1 MTDSSENELDQR
13 SARFLE
19 WDRLLKYLS
28 LEARSALAKEL
39 VLANEL
45 GHTDDFDMASA
56 MLDETNE
63 ALSVIE
69 SNSALM
75 QDVIPDMRSILPVLR
90 SGGML
95 QPLELYQVAKLLV
108 LAKNT
113 KQSIQLLSLDSFP
126 QLNKHTTSLHALEEL
141 QRRIAQC
148 IDEGGNISDD
158 ASLHLSQIRSSIRK
172 LHSRIKDE
180 LQRLIHSSKV
190 AKVLQEPIYTIRSGR
205 YVLPVNANERNTG
218 TVNGIVHDSSQSGLT
233 VYIEPVS
240 VIEPTNQI
248 RLNEAEEERE
258 IARILSELSDLCR
271 QNIEKLDTNYGA
283 LTKIDIVMARA
294 RLAIK
299 TGGKRPELRVISNK
313 AVNSNY
319 ELKLELLNSRH
330 PLLILHERAE
340 VIANDMVMKD
350 SDRTLIITGPNTGGK
365 TVLLKQIGLTCMMV
379 KCGLLPCLDSNSVV
393 LLFNHIWAD
402 IGDEQSLEQSLSTF
416 SSHMKNIVA
425 IVDHAKQ
432 STLVLLDEIGVG
444 TDPQEGAA
452 LAQAILERLNGSGA
466 ITVSTTHY
474 GELKALGYTKNG
486 FVNGSLAFDDAGI
499 IPTYKLQ
506 IGIPGSSK
514 GTIIAKRLGLCDQ
527 VVNRADEILLAAKD
541 EASDLM
547 NELENK
553 LKEAI
558 EHEQWLKSN
567 KLKLVEKQNR
577 LKEEKEELKRERAS
591 ILQSVTGEFLYELK
605 SAQARVKE
613 LIADLQKQPSL
624 AKAQK
629 VKDEI
634 ARLKN
639 ERNWV
644 EEKET
649 KKHTLEDS
657 RTKPIVFESGQYV
670 ELKSIAQFGTIESVE
685 HDHAF
690 VIVGRARTRVNL
702 EDLSP
707 AIAPSK
713 RQIKKSNA
721 RWLEPK
727 KSRKERKIQDPKH
740 DQDEVAGFVRTS
752 LNTLDLR
759 GLRADDAQIELEAFI
774 DKVALQNISPI
785 MVIHGHGTGAIKSL
799 VRSHFSSSPA
809 IGAQR
814 PGDSH
819 EGGDGVTIASIV

>member
-1 MTDSSENELDQR
+1 MTDSSEHELDQR

-28 LEARSALAKEL
+28 SEARSDLAKEL
-39 VLANEL
+39 CLANEL
-45 GHTDDFDMASA
+45 EHTNDINIANA
-56 MLDETNE
+56 MLDETQE
-63 ALSVIE
+63 AMSVIE

-75 QDVIPDMRSILPVLR
+75 QDIVPDMRSILPVLG

-95 QPLELYQVAKLLV
+95 QPLELHQVAKLLS

-113 KQSIQLLSLDSFP
+113 KQSILLLSQDSFP
-126 QLNKHTTSLHALEEL
+126 QLNKHAPFLHALDEL
-141 QRRIAQC
+141 QRKIAQC
-148 IDEGGNISDD
+148 VDESGNISDD
-158 ASLHLSQIRSSIRK
+158 ASPRLSQIRSSIRK
-172 LHSRIKDE
+172 LHSKIKDE

-258 IARILSELSDLCR
+258 ITRILTELSDLCR
-271 QNIEKLDTNYGA
+271 LNMEKLDTNYGA
-283 LTKIDIVMARA
+283 LTKIDLVMARA

-299 TGGKRPELRVISNK
+299 IGGKRPELKEITNK
-313 AVNSNY
+313 SIR
-319 ELKLELLNSRH
+319 LEMLNSRH
-330 PLLILHERAE
+330 PLLVLHQRFE
-340 VIANDMVMKD
+340 VIANDLVMKD
-350 SDRTLIITGPNTGGK
+350 GDRTLIITGPNTGGK
-365 TVLLKQIGLTCMMV
+365 TVLLKQVGLTCLMV
-379 KCGLLPCLDSNSVV
+379 KCGLLPCCDSDSVV
-393 LLFNHIWAD
+393 PLFKHIWAD

-416 SSHMKNIVA
+416 SSHMKNIVG
-425 IVDHAKQ
+425 IVNYAKD

-452 LAQAILERLNGSGA
+452 LAQAILERLNDSGA

-499 IPTYKLQ
+499 TPTYKLQ

-514 GTIIAKRLGLCDQ
+514 GTIIARRLGLANE
-527 VVNRADEILLAAKD
+527 VVKRADEILLAARD

-547 NELENK
+547 SELENK
-553 LKEAI
+553 LKESI
-558 EHEQWLKSN
+558 EHEQWLKAN

-577 LKEEKEELKRERAS
+577 LKQDREDLNKERTAM
-591 ILQSVTGEFLYELK
+591 LQSVTGDFLYEVK
-605 SAQARVKE
+605 SAQEKVKA
-613 LIADLQKQPSL
+613 LIAELQKQPSL
-624 AKAQK
+624 SKAQK

-634 ARLKN
+634 ARLKS

-644 EEKET
+644 EPKEN
-649 KKHTLEDS
+649 KKLNQEES
-657 RTKPIVFESGQYV
+657 RQRPVVFASGQYV
-670 ELKSIAQFGTIESVE
+670 EVKSIAQFGTIESVE
-685 HDHAF
+685 NDHAF

-702 EDLSP
+702 ADLSL
-707 AIAPSK
+707 ASVPSK
-713 RQIKKSNA
+713 RQIKKGNA
-721 RWLEPK
+721 RLLEPG
-727 KSRKERKIQDPKH
+727 KSRKDKRQVEPRHTK
-740 DQDEVAGFVRTS
+740 DEVAGFVRTS

-759 GLRADDAQIELEAFI
+759 GMRVDDAQIELEAFV
-774 DKVALQNISPI
+774 DKMALQNISPI
-785 MVIHGHGTGAIKSL
+785 MVIHGHGTGALKSL
-799 VRSHFSSSPA
+799 VRSLLSSSPA

-814 PGDSH
+814 AGDSH

>member
-1 MTDSSENELDQR
+1 MTDTPEHELDLR

-19 WDRLLKYLS
+19 WDRLLKYLCDQ
-28 LEARSALAKEL
+28 ARSAWAKEL
-39 VLANEL
+39 ILQNEL
-45 GHTDDFDMASA
+45 DHTDDLDLANA
-56 MLDETNE
+56 LLDETKE

-69 SNSALM
+69 SNSSLM
-75 QDVIPDMRSILPVLR
+75 QDVIPDMRTILPVLA
-90 SGGML
+90 SGGSL
-95 QPLELYQVAKLLV
+95 QPLELYQVLKLLS

-113 KQSIQLLSLDSFP
+113 KQSISLLSQESFP
-126 QLNKHTTSLHALEEL
+126 QLNRHAPNLHALEDL

-158 ASLHLSQIRSSIRK
+158 ASPRLSQIRSSIRK

-180 LQRLIHSSKV
+180 LQKLIHSSKV

-248 RLNEAEEERE
+248 RLNESEEERE
-258 IARILSELSDLCR
+258 ITRILNELCDLCR
-271 QNIEKLDTNYGA
+271 QNMEKLDTNYGA

-299 TGGKRPELRVISNK
+299 TGGKRPELK
-313 AVNSNY
+313 AVQSKTTNI
-319 ELKLELLNSRH
+319 EFLNSRH
-330 PLLILHERAE
+330 PLLVLHERSL
-340 VIANDMVMKD
+340 VIANDLVMKD
-350 SDRTLIITGPNTGGK
+350 GERTLIITGPNTGGK
-365 TVLLKQIGLTCMMV
+365 TVLLKQVGLSCLMV
-379 KCGLLPCLDSNSVV
+379 KCGLLPCLDSHSVV
-393 LLFNHIWAD
+393 PLFEHVWAD

-416 SSHMKNIVA
+416 SSHMKNIVG
-425 IVDHAKQ
+425 IVNHAKRA
-432 STLVLLDEIGVG
+432 TLVLLDEIGVG

-452 LAQAILERLNGSGA
+452 LAQAILERLNDSQA

-486 FVNGSLAFDDAGI
+486 FLNGSLAFDDAGI

-514 GTIIAKRLGLCDQ
+514 GTIIAKRLGLASD

-547 NELENK
+547 SELENK

-558 EHEQWLKSN
+558 EHEQWLKAN

-577 LKEEKEELKRERAS
+577 LKEEKDELNKERS
-591 ILQSVTGEFLYELK
+591 SMLQQVTSDFLYEVK
-605 SAQARVKE
+605 SAQDKVKE
-613 LIADLQKQPSL
+613 LIKDLQKQPSL

-634 ARLKN
+634 ARLKS

-644 EEKET
+644 EPKEN
-649 KKHTLEDS
+649 KKQNQNQDES
-657 RTKPIVFESGQYV
+657 QSVSAVFAPGQYV

-690 VIVGRARTRVNL
+690 VTVGRARTRVNL
-702 EDLSP
+702 EDLSIA
-707 AIAPSK
+707 AIPSK

-721 RWLEPK
+721 RLLDPK
-727 KSRKERKIQDPKH
+727 KSRKERKMSEPKH
-740 DQDEVAGFVRTS
+740 DKDEVAGFVRTS

-774 DKVALQNISPI
+774 DKASLQNISPI
-785 MVIHGHGTGAIKSL
+785 MVIHGHGTGALKSL
-799 VRSHFSSSPA
+799 VRSHLSSSSA

>member
-1 MTDSSENELDQR
+1 MTDSSEHELDQR

-19 WDRLLKYLS
+19 WERLLKYLS
-28 LEARSALAKEL
+28 SEARSALAKEL
-39 VLANEL
+39 CLANEL
-45 GHTDDFDMASA
+45 EHTNDINIANA
-56 MLDETNE
+56 MLDETQE
-63 ALSVIE
+63 AMSVIE

-75 QDVIPDMRSILPVLR
+75 QDIVPDMRSILPVLG

-95 QPLELYQVAKLLV
+95 QPLELHQVAKLLS

-113 KQSIQLLSLDSFP
+113 KQSILLLSQDSFP
-126 QLNKHTTSLHALEEL
+126 QMNKHAPFLHALDEL
-141 QRRIAQC
+141 QRKIAQC
-148 IDEGGNISDD
+148 VDESGNISDD
-158 ASLHLSQIRSSIRK
+158 ASPRLSQIRSSIRK
-172 LHSRIKDE
+172 LHSKIKDE

-258 IARILSELSDLCR
+258 ITRILTELSDSCR
-271 QNIEKLDTNYGA
+271 QNMEKLDTNYGA
-283 LTKIDIVMARA
+283 LTKIDLVMARA

-299 TGGKRPELRVISNK
+299 IGGKRPELKEITNK
-313 AVNSNY
+313 SIR
-319 ELKLELLNSRH
+319 LEMLNSRH
-330 PLLILHERAE
+330 PLLVLHQRFE
-340 VIANDMVMKD
+340 VIANDLVMKD
-350 SDRTLIITGPNTGGK
+350 GDRTLIITGPNTGGK
-365 TVLLKQIGLTCMMV
+365 TVLLKQVGLTCLMV
-379 KCGLLPCLDSNSVV
+379 RCGLLPCCDSDSVV
-393 LLFNHIWAD
+393 PLFKHIWAD

-416 SSHMKNIVA
+416 SSHMKNIVG
-425 IVDHAKQ
+425 IVNYAKD

-452 LAQAILERLNGSGA
+452 LAQAILERLNDSGA

-499 IPTYKLQ
+499 TPTYKLQ
-506 IGIPGSSK
+506 IGLPGSSK
-514 GTIIAKRLGLCDQ
+514 GTIIARRLGLANE
-527 VVNRADEILLAAKD
+527 VVKRADEILLAARD

-547 NELENK
+547 SELENK
-553 LKEAI
+553 LKESI
-558 EHEQWLKSN
+558 EHEQWLKAN

-577 LKEEKEELKRERAS
+577 LKQDREDLNKERTAML
-591 ILQSVTGEFLYELK
+591 LSVTGDFLYEVK
-605 SAQARVKE
+605 SAQEKVKA

-624 AKAQK
+624 SKAQK

-634 ARLKN
+634 ARLKS

-644 EEKET
+644 EPKEN
-649 KKHTLEDS
+649 KKLNQEES
-657 RTKPIVFESGQYV
+657 RQRPVVFATGQYV
-670 ELKSIAQFGTIESVE
+670 EVKSIAQFGTIESVE
-685 HDHAF
+685 NDHAF

-702 EDLSP
+702 ADLSL
-707 AIAPSK
+707 ASVPSK
-713 RQIKKSNA
+713 RQIKKGNA
-721 RWLEPK
+721 RLLEPG
-727 KSRKERKIQDPKH
+727 KSRKDKRQVEPRHTK
-740 DQDEVAGFVRTS
+740 DEVAGFVRTS

-759 GLRADDAQIELEAFI
+759 GMRVDDAQIELEAFV
-774 DKVALQNISPI
+774 DKMALQNISPI
-785 MVIHGHGTGAIKSL
+785 MVIHGHGTGALKSL
-799 VRSHFSSSPA
+799 VRSQLSSSPA

-814 PGDSH
+814 AGDSH

>member
-1 MTDSSENELDQR
+1 MTDSSEHELDQR

-28 LEARSALAKEL
+28 SEARSALAKEL
-39 VLANEL
+39 CLANEL
-45 GHTDDFDMASA
+45 EHTNDINIANA
-56 MLDETNE
+56 MLDETQE
-63 ALSVIE
+63 AMSVIE

-75 QDVIPDMRSILPVLR
+75 QDIVPDMRSILPVLG

-95 QPLELYQVAKLLV
+95 QPLELHQVAKLLS

-113 KQSIQLLSLDSFP
+113 KQSILLLSQDSFP
-126 QLNKHTTSLHALEEL
+126 QLNKHAPFLHALDEL
-141 QRRIAQC
+141 QRKIAQC
-148 IDEGGNISDD
+148 VDESGNISDD
-158 ASLHLSQIRSSIRK
+158 ASPRLSQIRSSIRK
-172 LHSRIKDE
+172 LHSKIKDE

-190 AKVLQEPIYTIRSGR
+190 AKALQEPIYTIRSGR

-258 IARILSELSDLCR
+258 ITRILTELSDSCR
-271 QNIEKLDTNYGA
+271 LNMEKLDTNYGA
-283 LTKIDIVMARA
+283 LTKIDLVMARA

-299 TGGKRPELRVISNK
+299 IGGKRPELKEITNK
-313 AVNSNY
+313 SIR
-319 ELKLELLNSRH
+319 LEMLNSRH
-330 PLLILHERAE
+330 PLLVLHQRFE
-340 VIANDMVMKD
+340 VIANDLVMKD
-350 SDRTLIITGPNTGGK
+350 GDRTLIITGPNTGGK
-365 TVLLKQIGLTCMMV
+365 TVLLKQVGLTCLMV
-379 KCGLLPCLDSNSVV
+379 KCGLLPCCDSDSVV
-393 LLFNHIWAD
+393 PLFKHIWAD

-416 SSHMKNIVA
+416 SSHMKNIVG
-425 IVDHAKQ
+425 IVNYAKD

-452 LAQAILERLNGSGA
+452 LAQAILERLNDSGA

-499 IPTYKLQ
+499 TPTYKLQ

-514 GTIIAKRLGLCDQ
+514 GTIIARRLGLANE
-527 VVNRADEILLAAKD
+527 VVKRADEILLAARD

-547 NELENK
+547 SELENK
-553 LKEAI
+553 LKESI
-558 EHEQWLKSN
+558 EHEQWLKAN

-577 LKEEKEELKRERAS
+577 LKQDRDDLNKERTAM
-591 ILQSVTGEFLYELK
+591 LQSVTGDFLYEVK
-605 SAQARVKE
+605 SAQEKVRA

-624 AKAQK
+624 SKAQK

-634 ARLKN
+634 ARLKS

-644 EEKET
+644 EPKEN
-649 KKHTLEDS
+649 KKLNQEES
-657 RTKPIVFESGQYV
+657 RQRPVVFASGQYV
-670 ELKSIAQFGTIESVE
+670 EVKSIAQFGTIESVE
-685 HDHAF
+685 NDHAF

-702 EDLSP
+702 ADLSL
-707 AIAPSK
+707 ASVPSK
-713 RQIKKSNA
+713 RQIKKGNA
-721 RWLEPK
+721 RLLEPG
-727 KSRKERKIQDPKH
+727 KSRKDKRQVEPRHTK
-740 DQDEVAGFVRTS
+740 DEVAGFVRTS

-759 GLRADDAQIELEAFI
+759 GMRVDDAQIELEAFV
-774 DKVALQNISPI
+774 DKMALQNISPI
-785 MVIHGHGTGAIKSL
+785 MVIHGHGTGALKSL
-799 VRSHFSSSPA
+799 VRSLLSSSPA

-814 PGDSH
+814 AGDSH

>member
-1 MTDSSENELDQR
+1 MTDSSEHELDQR

-28 LEARSALAKEL
+28 SEARSDLAKEL
-39 VLANEL
+39 CLANEL
-45 GHTDDFDMASA
+45 EHTNDINIANA
-56 MLDETNE
+56 MLDETQE
-63 ALSVIE
+63 AMSVIE

-75 QDVIPDMRSILPVLR
+75 QDIVPDMRSILPVLG

-95 QPLELYQVAKLLV
+95 QPLELHQVAKLLS

-113 KQSIQLLSLDSFP
+113 KQSILLLSQDSFP
-126 QLNKHTTSLHALEEL
+126 QLNKHAPFLHALDEL
-141 QRRIAQC
+141 QRKIAQC
-148 IDEGGNISDD
+148 VDESGNISDD
-158 ASLHLSQIRSSIRK
+158 ASPRLSQIRSSIRK
-172 LHSRIKDE
+172 LHSKIKDE

-258 IARILSELSDLCR
+258 ITRILTELSDLCR
-271 QNIEKLDTNYGA
+271 LNMEKLDTNYGA
-283 LTKIDIVMARA
+283 LTKIDLVMARA

-299 TGGKRPELRVISNK
+299 IGGKRPELKEITNK
-313 AVNSNY
+313 SIR
-319 ELKLELLNSRH
+319 LEMLNSRH
-330 PLLILHERAE
+330 PLLVLHQRFE
-340 VIANDMVMKD
+340 VIANDLVMKD
-350 SDRTLIITGPNTGGK
+350 GDRTLIITGPNTGGK
-365 TVLLKQIGLTCMMV
+365 TVLLKQVGLTCLMV
-379 KCGLLPCLDSNSVV
+379 KCGLLPCCDSDSVV
-393 LLFNHIWAD
+393 PLFKHIWAD

-416 SSHMKNIVA
+416 SSHMKNIVG
-425 IVDHAKQ
+425 IVNYAKD

-452 LAQAILERLNGSGA
+452 LAQAILERLNDSGA

-499 IPTYKLQ
+499 TPTYKLQ

-514 GTIIAKRLGLCDQ
+514 GTIIARRLGLANE
-527 VVNRADEILLAAKD
+527 VVKRADEILLAARD

-547 NELENK
+547 SELENK
-553 LKEAI
+553 LKESI
-558 EHEQWLKSN
+558 EHEQWLKAN

-577 LKEEKEELKRERAS
+577 LKQDREDLNKERTAM
-591 ILQSVTGEFLYELK
+591 LQSVTGDFLYEVK
-605 SAQARVKE
+605 SAQEKVKA
-613 LIADLQKQPSL
+613 LIAELQKQPSL
-624 AKAQK
+624 SKAQK

-634 ARLKN
+634 ARLKS

-644 EEKET
+644 EPKEN
-649 KKHTLEDS
+649 KKLNQEET
-657 RTKPIVFESGQYV
+657 RQRPVVFASGQYV
-670 ELKSIAQFGTIESVE
+670 EVKSIAQFGTIESVE
-685 HDHAF
+685 NDHAF

-702 EDLSP
+702 ADLSL
-707 AIAPSK
+707 ASVPSK
-713 RQIKKSNA
+713 RQIKKGNA
-721 RWLEPK
+721 RLLEPG
-727 KSRKERKIQDPKH
+727 KSRKDKRQVEPRHTK
-740 DQDEVAGFVRTS
+740 DEVAGFVRTS

-759 GLRADDAQIELEAFI
+759 GMRVDDAQIELEAFV
-774 DKVALQNISPI
+774 DKMALQNISPI
-785 MVIHGHGTGAIKSL
+785 MVIHGHGTGALKSL
-799 VRSHFSSSPA
+799 VRSLLSSSPA

-814 PGDSH
+814 AGDSH